1 MRKLIYVA
9 VIILLS
15 NASLLAQ
22 ISWETINSEKSK
34 ISFELPGEPIVQNK
48 QLSNILIQVYSY
60 KDATSVYGIVASDFT
75 KLELDFSYSDPTEY
89 YEEMK
94 AGSLVS
100 GDAILVSEQAVAYQK
115 MLGKEIV
122 YTQLVGRH
130 EYTYYK
136 RFFFR
141 GKYIY
146 QIAIG
151 GPSRMKKILI
161 DKKNLYFNSLVFTN

>member
-1 MRKLIYVA
+1 MRKLIYVL

-22 ISWETINSEKSK
+22 INWETVNSEKSK
-34 ISFELPGEPIVQNK
+34 ISFDMPGEPIVQNK

-75 KLELDFSYSDPTEY
+75 KLGLDFRHSDPTEY

-100 GDAILVSEQAVAYQK
+100 GDAILISEQAVAYQK
-115 MLGKEIV
+115 MLGKEII

-161 DKKNLYFNSLVFTN
+161 DKKNLYFNSLVFND